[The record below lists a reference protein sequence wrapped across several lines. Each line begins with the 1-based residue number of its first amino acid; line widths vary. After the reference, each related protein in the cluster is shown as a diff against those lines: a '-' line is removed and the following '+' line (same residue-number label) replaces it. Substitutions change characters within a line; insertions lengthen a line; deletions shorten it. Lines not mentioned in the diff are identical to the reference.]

1 MTELSTVLLRSPDG
15 DEVRAGRPGTISIP
29 GQPDAQVSLQ
39 NVRDQVVRV
48 LLLNPFANLPSD
60 TNLTVRIS
68 TRSGTWEVDSHL
80 WAQVRRQRLLVSK
93 DSFKWIERRSN
104 DRIEASVLAEVV
116 TVRGTTSGYT
126 MDVSTGGCR
135 LVVNTTVIVGEH
147 ITLRLAIM
155 NRPIRA
161 RVAHVSGSTI
171 GVEFLEVPMFV
182 DDIAPRPA
190 ATTRAPQLN

>member
-1 MTELSTVLLRSPDG
+1 MSALSTVLLRSPDG

-29 GQPDAQVSLQ
+29 GQADAQVSLQ

-60 TNLTVRIS
+60 ANLTVRIP

-93 DSFKWIERRSN
+93 DSFKWVERRST
-104 DRIEASVLAEVV
+104 DRIEASVLAEVS

-126 MDVSTGGCR
+126 VDVSPGGCR

-147 ITLRLAIM
+147 IHLRLAIM
-155 NRPIRA
+155 SKPIRG
-161 RVAHVSGSTI
+161 RVAHVSGSTV
-171 GVEFLEVPMFV
+171 GVEFLEVPTFV
-182 DDIAPRPA
+182 DDFAPPSPSASR
-190 ATTRAPQLN
+190 TSSLN